1 MNFCLILSVL
11 LSSLSVSIFLFV
23 FALVFTRV
31 SMCDNGLVSVEGFW
45 FMQRVFGLILYESEE
60 NMV

>member
-45 FMQRVFGLILYESEE
+45 FM
-60 NMV
+60 